1 MSLTQSKIGLGE
13 ALNLLEKELSP
24 LRTEEVSLLDALDRI
39 LGADIFARVNVPS
52 VDASTKDGYAV
63 VSSDIDHASE
73 QHPVLLKQ
81 SSIIHAGDELMS
93 PVTSGTTVR
102 ILTGA
107 RIPPGAQSVV
117 AEEFTRKEGNY
128 ICVMNN
134 AEPGRNI
141 LFCGSDIEN
150 GRLVGASATQITP
163 GLLGLLAAAGYSR
176 LPVIKKPS
184 VAIIATGDEVVS
196 PGKPLSEG
204 KLYASNLITLSAWCQ
219 RFGFDVELDIVE
231 DSFTAIERSL
241 SEYHQRCDA
250 IITSGGAWTG
260 EHDLVAKV
268 LEEMGGRTVFHRL
281 RIGPG
286 KATGL
291 VLLNDRPVF
300 ILPGGPPSNLMG
312 FLQIALPGLCKLAG
326 MKNSPISETVVRLTK
341 PLHTRFPDWTQFI
354 YGRLEETEDD
364 DTPLFSPI
372 VTNSR
377 LRSMAEADAVV
388 AIAEGITD
396 LPEGKISAQLLS

>member
-1 MSLTQSKIGLGE
+1 MSWTQSKIGLEE

-24 LRTEEVSLLDALDRI
+24 LPTEEVPLLDALDRI
-39 LGADIFARVNVPS
+39 LGADIFARVNAPS

-81 SSIIHAGDELMS
+81 SSIIHAGDELVS

-141 LFCGSDIEN
+141 LFCGSDIEK
-150 GRLVGASATQITP
+150 GRLVAASTTKITP

-184 VAIIATGDEVVS
+184 VAIIATGDEVVA

-204 KLYASNLITLSAWCQ
+204 KLYASNLITLSAWCR

-231 DSFTAIERSL
+231 DSSTAIEHSL
-241 SEYHQRCDA
+241 TEYHQRCDA

-268 LEEMGGRTVFHRL
+268 LEKMGGRTVFHRL

-326 MKNSPISETVVRLTK
+326 MKNSPISETVVRLNK

-354 YGRLEETEDD
+354 YGHLEETEDD

-388 AIAEGITD
+388 AIAEGITE
-396 LPEGKISAQLLS
+396 LPEGKVSAQLLS